1 MFENGKN
8 LRLFLRENGIEITKI
23 ATQLSVTRQT
33 IDRWLTENKNLD
45 KIYEAAAR
53 PFSEYIN
60 TNKTESVNE
69 SVVIYQ
75 ANRIM
80 ELEKEVEKLKLEN
93 VKLRVQSI
101 PLIKKDKGASLK

>member
-1 MFENGKN
+1 MQKDAILGDILKKYGSQKECAKALGITEQAFSHALSRMSNRFIAR
-8 LRLFLRENGIEITKI
+8 LRNIGIIVYDDD
-23 ATQLSVTRQT
+23 QQ
-33 IDRWLTENKNLD
+33 NKVD
-45 KIYEAAAR
+45 
-53 PFSEYIN
+53 
-60 TNKTESVNE
+60 SVNE